1 MDPFS
6 AILLLVSLVVL
17 IQSLFSLYMTCY
29 SWEHPDRLA
38 ASSGPR
44 EFELSD
50 RSFSV
55 IVPARNEQAVIYET
69 VRHIWAADYPIRRPN
84 ESDEAWLGRK
94 QRLLEVVVV
103 CHRDDQATIA
113 EAERAARDTG
123 SDQVR
128 VVTFAGGPIN
138 KPHGLNVGLAAT
150 SNDVL
155 AVFDAEDDVHPD
167 IFKVIA
173 TVMDREGVGIVQ
185 SGVQLM
191 NFRSN
196 WFALHNCLEYY
207 FWFKSRLHFHADQGM
222 IPLGGNTVFIRRPL
236 LERIGG
242 WDEECLTEDADVG
255 VRLSV
260 LGEPI
265 RVVYDADRVTREE
278 TPSSTDSLIRQR
290 TRWHQGFLQI
300 IRKGDWLQLP
310 TRRQRL
316 LALIT
321 LSYPFVQLPLYAL
334 WPLAIVGA
342 SIVHVPILIAMV
354 TYLPLY
360 ALLLQALVTF
370 VGAWMFV
377 REYGQRLPIRTFL
390 LLVITF
396 LPYQWLLAYS
406 SARAVYRE
414 FEENGDW
421 EKTEHVGAHRQV
433 VEGSA

>member
-6 AILLLVSLVVL
+6 IFLLVVSLVVL
-17 IQSLFSLYMTCY
+17 AQSLFALYMTCY

-38 ASSGPR
+38 ASNGPR
-44 EFELSD
+44 ELADSELS
-50 RSFSV
+50 FSI

-69 VRHIWAADYPIRRPN
+69 VRRIWAADYPLRRPV
-84 ESDEAWLGRK
+84 ESDADLFERK
-94 QRLLEVVVV
+94 RHLIEVVVV
-103 CHRDDQATIA
+103 CHADDHETIA
-113 EAERAARDTG
+113 EASRAAQEIG
-123 SDQVR
+123 SDRVR

-150 SNDVL
+150 SNEVV

-167 IFKVIA
+167 LLAVIA

-191 NFRSN
+191 NFRSH
-196 WFALHNCLEYY
+196 WFALQNCLEYY

-222 IPLGGNTVFIRRPL
+222 IPLGGNTVFIKRTL
-236 LERIGG
+236 LEKVGG
-242 WDEECLTEDADVG
+242 WDEDCLTEDADVG
-255 VRLSV
+255 IRLSV

-300 IRKGDWLQLP
+300 IRKGDWLRLP

-321 LSYPFVQLPLYAL
+321 LSYPFAQLPLYAL
-334 WPLAIVGA
+334 WPLAVIGA
-342 SIVHVPILIAMV
+342 SYLHVPIVVAMI

-360 ALLLQALVTF
+360 ALGLQALVTF
-370 VGAWMFV
+370 VGGLMFV
-377 REYGQRLPIRTFL
+377 HEYNERMPVRTFL
-390 LLVITF
+390 LLVVTF
-396 LPYQWLLAYS
+396 LPYQWLLAFS

-414 FEENGDW
+414 FEEREDW
-421 EKTEHVGAHRQV
+421 EKTDHLGAHRPV
-433 VEGSA
+433 LEADA

>member
-6 AILLLVSLVVL
+6 ILLLVVSLVVL
-17 IQSLFSLYMTCY
+17 AQSLFALYMTCY

-38 ASSGPR
+38 ASNGPR

-50 RSFSV
+50 LTFTV

-69 VRHIWAADYPIRRPN
+69 VRRIWAANYPLIRPG
-84 ESDEAWLGRK
+84 ETDEAWLERK
-94 QRLLEVVVV
+94 QRLFEVVVV
-103 CHRDDQATIA
+103 CHHDDQATIA
-113 EAERAARDTG
+113 EAARAARDTG
-123 SDQVR
+123 SKRVR
-128 VVTFAGGPIN
+128 VVTYAGGPIN

-150 SNDVL
+150 SNEVV

-167 IFKVIA
+167 IFNVIA
-173 TVMDREGVGIVQ
+173 TVMDREAVGIVQ

-191 NFRSN
+191 NFRGH
-196 WFALHNCLEYY
+196 WFALQNCLEYY

-236 LERIGG
+236 LERVNG
-242 WDEECLTEDADVG
+242 WDEDCLTEDADVG

-290 TRWHQGFLQI
+290 TRWHQGFLQV
-300 IRKGDWLQLP
+300 IRKGDWLHLA

-321 LSYPFVQLPLYAL
+321 LSYPFAQLPLYAL
-334 WPLAIVGA
+334 WPLAVIGA
-342 SIVHVPILIAMV
+342 SVIHVPLVVAMI

-360 ALLLQALVTF
+360 ALFLQGLVTF
-370 VGAWMFV
+370 VGAWMFA
-377 REYGQRLPIRTFL
+377 REYHQHLPIRTFV

-396 LPYQWLLAYS
+396 LPYQWLLAFS

-414 FEENGDW
+414 FEERGDW
-421 EKTEHVGAHRQV
+421 EKTDHLGAHRYV
-433 VEGSA
+433 LEVDA

>member
-6 AILLLVSLVVL
+6 AILLLVSFVVL
-17 IQSLFSLYMTCY
+17 AQSLFALYMTCY

-38 ASSGPR
+38 ASEGPR

-50 RSFSV
+50 LSFSV
-55 IVPARNEQAVIYET
+55 IVPARNEQAVIYDT
-69 VRHIWAADYPIRRPN
+69 VRRIWDVDYPIHRPG
-84 ESDEAWLGRK
+84 ESDKAWLGRK
-94 QRLLEVVVV
+94 RRLLEVLVV
-103 CHRDDQATIA
+103 CHRDDLATIA

-123 SDQVR
+123 SKRVR

-138 KPHGLNVGLAAT
+138 KPHGLNVALAAT
-150 SNDVL
+150 SNDVV

-167 IFKVIA
+167 IFNVIA

-191 NFRSN
+191 NFRSH
-196 WFALHNCLEYY
+196 WFAMHNCLEYY

-222 IPLGGNTVFIRRPL
+222 IPLGGNTVFIRRRL

-242 WDEECLTEDADVG
+242 WDEQCLTEDADVG
-255 VRLSV
+255 IRLSA

-278 TPSSTDSLIRQR
+278 TPSSTESLIRQR

-300 IRKGDWLQLP
+300 IRKGDWLRLP
-310 TRRQRL
+310 KLRQRL

-342 SIVHVPILIAMV
+342 SVIHVPIMVAMV

-370 VGAWMFV
+370 VGARMFV

-390 LLVITF
+390 VLVITF
-396 LPYQWLLAYS
+396 LPYQWLLAFS

-414 FEENGDW
+414 FEDHGDW
-421 EKTEHVGAHRQV
+421 EKTDHLGAHRQV
-433 VEGSA
+433 SEVTG